1 MKGSSRRKVIRR
13 VVLALAAA
21 YVVWLAFATLT
32 YRVYRSNRAPVA
44 GPPYEVEGVY
54 HLHTR
59 HSDGRGRVESIV
71 RTARRVGLDFI
82 ILTDHGNPNRA
93 SLAEQGWRDGLLLLA
108 GSELNV
114 NRGHLV
120 GLGFAAPE
128 RDFSRVAEEAVAE
141 LAARGGFAV
150 IAHPYSKTRWT
161 WGGPAGYA
169 GIEVINADNEL
180 KRNYT
185 RLIPYAP
192 ALLVRPTLA
201 LLRVIDYPEPNLR
214 KWDEMTAASHVA
226 GYYSTDAHVFYG
238 ALLRAVRLH
247 VLLDAPL
254 PAAGT
259 DFAAA
264 AASVF
269 GALREG
275 RFYSAIDGAAEAD
288 GFRFEARTPD
298 GASFPPGADV
308 ILDPAAP
315 PVLAASLPFDFAT
328 ETRLLRGGRVV
339 DRTTGASLSHRAAEP
354 GVYRIEVYLRSRSPL
369 SPRVPWILS
378 NPVYVRKKG

>member
-1 MKGSSRRKVIRR
+1 MMRPTRRKLVRR
-13 VVLALAAA
+13 VVLALVAA
-21 YVVWLAFATLT
+21 YALWLAFVILT
-32 YRVYRSNRAPVA
+32 YRVYRPGSEPPV
-44 GPPYEVEGVY
+44 GPPYEVQGVY

-59 HSDGRGRVESIV
+59 HSDGRGRVEGIV
-71 RTARRVGLDFI
+71 RTARREGLDFI
-82 ILTDHGNPNRA
+82 VLTDHGNPNRA
-93 SLAEQGWRDGLLLLA
+93 SVAEQGWRDGLLLLA

-120 GLGFAAPE
+120 GLGFVPPE
-128 RDFSRVAEEAVAE
+128 RDFSRIAEEAVAE
-141 LAARGGFAV
+141 LNARGGFAV

-161 WGGPAGYA
+161 WGEPAGYA

-180 KRNYT
+180 KRNYP

-192 ALLVRPTLA
+192 ALLLRPTLA
-201 LLRVIDYPEPNLR
+201 VLRVIDYPEPNLR
-214 KWDEMTAASHVA
+214 KWDEMTAESHVA

-264 AASVF
+264 SAAIY
-269 GALREG
+269 GALRQG
-275 RFYSAIDGAAEAD
+275 RFYNAIEAAAQAD
-288 GFRFEARTPD
+288 GFRFEARAAD
-298 GASFPPGADV
+298 GKSQPMGAELV
-308 ILDPAAP
+308 LDPAAP
-315 PVLAASLPFDFAT
+315 PALTVTVPFRFAT
-328 ETRLLRGGRVV
+328 ETHLVRGGRTVA
-339 DRTTGASLSHRAAEP
+339 RTTEALLLHTALEP
-354 GVYRIEVYLRSRSPL
+354 GAYHVEVYLRERSPL

-378 NPVYVRKKG
+378 NPIYVRKKG

>member
-1 MKGSSRRKVIRR
+1 MKRPKRRKLVRR
-13 VVLALAAA
+13 IILALAAA
-21 YVVWLAFATLT
+21 YVLWLTFVTLS
-32 YRVYRSNRAPVA
+32 YRVYRSGAEPLV
-44 GPPYEVEGVY
+44 GPPFEVEGVY

-71 RTARRVGLDFI
+71 RTARREGLDFL

-93 SLAEQGWRDGLLLLA
+93 SVAEQGWRDGLLLLA

-120 GLGFAAPE
+120 GLGFAVPE

-141 LAARGGFAV
+141 LNARGGFAV

-161 WGGPAGYA
+161 WGEPAGYA
-169 GIEVINADNEL
+169 GIEIINADNEL
-180 KRNYT
+180 QNNFP

-192 ALLVRPTLA
+192 TLLVRPTLA
-201 LLRVIDYPEPNLR
+201 LLRLIDYPEPNLR
-214 KWDEMTAASHVA
+214 KWDEMTAASRVG

-247 VLLDAPL
+247 VLLDARL
-254 PAAGT
+254 PQPGA

-264 AASVF
+264 SAALY

-275 RFYSAIDGAAEAD
+275 RFYSAIDAAAEAD
-288 GFRFEARTPD
+288 GFRFEARAVD
-298 GASFPPGADV
+298 GTNHPMGAEV
-308 ILDPAAP
+308 VLDPAAP
-315 PVLAASLPFDFAT
+315 PVLAATVPFDFAT
-328 ETRLLRGGRVV
+328 ETRLVRGGRVV
-339 DRTTGASLSHRAAEP
+339 DRTTEASLLYKAAEP
-354 GVYRIEVYLRSRSPL
+354 GAYRVEVYLRERSPL

>member
-1 MKGSSRRKVIRR
+1 MKRPNRRRLVRR

-21 YVVWLAFATLT
+21 YALWLAFVTLS
-32 YRVYRSNRAPVA
+32 YRVYRSGTESLV
-44 GPPYEVEGVY
+44 GPPFEVEGVF
-54 HLHTR
+54 HIHTR
-59 HSDGRGRVESIV
+59 HSDGRGRVEGIV
-71 RTARRVGLDFI
+71 RIARREGLDFL

-93 SLAEQGWRDGLLLLA
+93 SVAEQGWRDGLLLLA

-120 GLGFAAPE
+120 GLGFSPPE

-141 LAARGGFAV
+141 LNARGGFAI

-161 WGGPAGYA
+161 WGEPAGYA

-180 KRNYT
+180 KRNLP

-192 ALLVRPTLA
+192 ALLLRPTLA
-201 LLRVIDYPEPNLR
+201 LLRVIDYPEANLR
-214 KWDEMTAASHVA
+214 KWDEMTAAARVG

-238 ALLRAVRLH
+238 ALIRAVHLH

-254 PAAGT
+254 PQPGT

-264 AASVF
+264 AAVLY

-275 RFYSAIDGAAEAD
+275 RFYNAIDAAAEAD
-288 GFRFEARTPD
+288 GFRFEVRAAD
-298 GASFPPGADV
+298 GGSRPMGAEV
-308 ILDPAAP
+308 VLDPAVA
-315 PVLAASLPFDFAT
+315 PVLAVTVPFGFAT
-328 ETRLLRGGRVV
+328 ETHLVRGGQIV
-339 DRTTGASLSHRAAEP
+339 DRTTEASLLYKAAEP
-354 GVYRIEVYLRSRSPL
+354 GAYRVEVYLRERSPL